1 MATNHA
7 IKFFVIAKLFKDNE
21 KQLRR
26 GENAYTSGHVKNMTF
41 NSEMEPAILK
51 GDVHASMKK
60 RIYNVE
66 VSVDLKNQVVTSSHC
81 SCPRGQVVCHHLAA
95 LLYYAHYNI
104 SSTDVQ
110 RQWGT
115 IASKI
120 SIDDPI
126 ETIDEIYHFKQPYTA
141 ISGEISSSNID
152 DFKKNLGQTNVVG
165 FSWLGTVF
173 LLDFLFSGER

>member
-7 IKFFVIAKLFKDNE
+7 LKFLVIAKLFKDNE

-51 GDVHASMKK
+51 GDVLASMKK

-115 IASKI
+115 TASKI

-126 ETIDEIYHFKQPYTA
+126 ETIDEIYHFKQSYTA
-141 ISGEISSSNID
+141 ISGEISSSKIE
-152 DFKKNLGQTNVVG
+152 DFKKNLGQTNVG

>member
-1 MATNHA
+1 
-7 IKFFVIAKLFKDNE
+7 
-21 KQLRR
+21 
-26 GENAYTSGHVKNMTF
+26 MTF
-41 NSEMEPAILK
+41 NSEMEPTILK
-51 GDVHASMKK
+51 GDVHASMK
-60 RIYNVE
+60 REFIM
-66 VSVDLKNQVVTSSHC
+66 LSHC
-81 SCPRGQVVCHHLAA
+81 SCPRGQVICHHLAA

-115 IASKI
+115 TASKI

-141 ISGEISSSNID
+141 ISGEISSSKIE